1 MSNIN
6 KGTSNVPIPDTP
18 YTRWRRSKMLSY
30 MTAWQQGQPKDYRN
44 PTMLEDEQN
53 KEAVRML
60 TLIAS
65 LDYFIYD
72 LIEEMEQAGM
82 FKHIAKRNINRC
94 KELIEKAHMIFY
106 RRLFSYEF
114 GGCAKYNDAM
124 DTYYKAIN
132 GCVSLEAPER
142 AYNIIVAIV
151 RLQAECRKRI
161 DMRYFYQPSQDLEK
175 IPSLLE
181 CLGIRDYKLDNIIE
195 RQVRS
200 IKFRVN
206 NERKEDRVN
215 G

>member
-1 MSNIN
+1 
-6 KGTSNVPIPDTP
+6 
-18 YTRWRRSKMLSY
+18 MLSY

-72 LIEEMEQAGM
+72 LIDEMTEVGKYKQL
-82 FKHIAKRNINRC
+82 AKRNINRC
-94 KELIEKAHMIFY
+94 KELIEKAHMVFY

-124 DTYYKAIN
+124 DTYYSAIN
-132 GCVSLEAPER
+132 DCVKLEAPER

-161 DMRYFYQPSQDLEK
+161 DMCYFYQPSQDLEK

-181 CLGIRDYKLDNIIE
+181 CLDIKDYRLDNIIE

-206 NERKEDRVN
+206 NEREEN
-215 G
+215 